1 MIRIRSTVGVPES
14 SIEFDEYIPAIVRW
28 STAARSTPFYYR
40 LCGESGEL
48 IEVGLDS
55 ETLAICKLGVIA
67 ISVLDVYTEPFRCA
81 GVRRGLP
88 TFERDPSWADPP
100 DYADVSV
107 PIRVSFRAPALWIF
121 FMAEDLQEV
130 KTILDAG
137 PVKFA
142 IDSSS
147 CLVGASIELPR
158 GDHYARL
165 RTIAEG

>member
-1 MIRIRSTVGVPES
+1 MIRVQSTVEVPAS
-14 SIEFDEYIPAIVRW
+14 AIEFDEYIPAIVRW

-48 IEVGLDS
+48 IEVGLDA
-55 ETLAICKLGVIA
+55 ETLAICKLGVIS
-67 ISVLDVYTEPFRCA
+67 ISVLDVYTGSFRSVGA
-81 GVRRGLP
+81 LRGLP

-100 DYADVSV
+100 DYTDVNL
-107 PIRVSFRAPALWIF
+107 PIRVSFRVPDLWIF
-121 FMAEDLQEV
+121 FMLGNLQEV
-130 KTILDAG
+130 NTIIEAG

-147 CLVGASIELPR
+147 CLIGASIELPT